1 MPKYLIQV
9 AYTQESWA
17 KMVKSPQDRQKAVAP
32 AVESVGGKFEHSYLA
47 FGEYDLV
54 GIVDMPDNVSMAALS
69 ISVASTGSVQDFV
82 TTPLMT
88 MDEAV
93 EAMKKAGSV
102 SYTPPK

>member
-9 AYTQESWA
+9 AFTPESWA
-17 KMVKSPQDRQKAVAP
+17 KMIKTPQDREKAVAP
-32 AVESVGGKFEHSYLA
+32 AVESVGGKSEAYYLA
-47 FGEYDLV
+47 FGEYDV
-54 GIVDMPDNVSMAALS
+54 VEIIDAPDNVSMAALS
-69 ISVASTGSVQDFV
+69 ISVASTGSVSKLH

>member
-17 KMVKSPQDRQKAVAP
+17 KMVKSPQDRQQAVAP
-32 AVESVGGKFEHSYLA
+32 AVESVGGKFEHAYLA

-54 GIVDMPDNVSMAALS
+54 GIVDVPDNVSMAALS

-93 EAMKKAGSV
+93 AAMKKAGSV